1 MSETTSAPVADAPAE
16 ISPAPAS
23 QKPLSIA
30 DAMAKLRGQPEGQ
43 TAPPESTQPAAER
56 PRDEQGRFTRAEGT
70 EPADGRPQGR
80 RSGVEAMEEALGLR
94 PGDAP
99 QEPSSEP
106 TAAPAG
112 AYELDGRQW
121 SPDALREQIRLAA
134 DYTHKTQD
142 VARQREALQAQQL
155 QVQQQQ
161 QAIDQFLPLIQPE
174 VTKLQAM
181 LADAPM
187 PDAAL
192 RATDPHAYWDAFAR
206 HQDAIAAHQRFFG
219 MLQQQQAAR
228 DQQLA
233 RAVDDA
239 NAKLAAKY
247 SFWADPQ
254 QRGEVQTALVS
265 WARDLGFQDHELRGL
280 SNPLYLE
287 VMMKAMAH
295 DASAGKVRTAA
306 PEATVRAAPRMGQ
319 APPPRPTEALAAAQ
333 QAFEA
338 KSSRQ
343 NGAALLTA
351 QQAAGRRGNGHTN
364 W

>member
-1 MSETTSAPVADAPAE
+1 MSETTTAPAADAPAE

-23 QKPLSIA
+23 QPRLSIA

-43 TAPPESTQPAAER
+43 PPAESTQPASER

-134 DYTHKTQD
+134 DYTHKTQE
-142 VARQREALQAQQL
+142 VARQREALQAQSQ

-161 QAIDQFLPLIQPE
+161 QAIDQFLPLIQPQ
-174 VTKLQAM
+174 VTQLQAM

-192 RATDPHAYWDAFAR
+192 RATDPAAYWDQFAR
-206 HQDAIAAHQRFFG
+206 HQDAIAAHHRFFG

-228 DQQLA
+228 DQQQQ
-233 RAVDDA
+233 RAVDDD

-319 APPPRPTEALAAAQ
+319 APPPRPAEAVAAAH

-338 KSSRQ
+338 KPNWQ